1 MEQKHGGG
9 LGMAAVMQSPV
20 DHLSYYLE
28 AKAKRDRAQ
37 AEKEREDRE
46 FATKLRRDQA
56 RMDAE
61 YAPKAEKAWENLQ
74 WGTRKR
80 PVSDAQWGEIKRR
93 AGVPS
98 MGLEMT
104 TARAE
109 AEAEAVAPV
118 DQGIL
123 GLGILSLARTRVE
136 QLTRQHEKEM
146 GRIRILTRPAIF

>member
-9 LGMAAVMQSPV
+9 LGITAVMQESV
-20 DHLSYYLE
+20 DYSSYYLK

-37 AEKEREDRE
+37 VQKEREDRE
-46 FATKLRRDQA
+46 FFAKLRRDQA
-56 RMDAE
+56 RMDRE

-80 PVSDAQWGEIKRR
+80 PVSDTQWEEIKRR
-93 AGVPS
+93 AGAPS

-104 TARAE
+104 TTRAE
-109 AEAEAVAPV
+109 AEAEATAPI

-123 GLGILSLARTRVE
+123 GLGLLGAVRKLVWEEI
-136 QLTRQHEKEM
+136 EKSEKK
-146 GRIRILTRPAIF
+146 REAAKNLNRATIF